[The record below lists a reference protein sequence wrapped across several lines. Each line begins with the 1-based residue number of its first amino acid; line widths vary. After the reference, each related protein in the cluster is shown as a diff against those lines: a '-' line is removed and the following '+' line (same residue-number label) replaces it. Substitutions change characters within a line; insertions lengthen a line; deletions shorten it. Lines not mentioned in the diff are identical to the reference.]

1 MARGIF
7 YYKNFE
13 GGHILMAKNTRK
25 VLREARKVLFDTV
38 SEVEINYGIQI
49 SQNNSKIEALAA
61 DIVDTTKS
69 KSYAEFL
76 SELYYKSTMMKEAI
90 SAEIIAAIKTNNF
103 FTNGYVLAI
112 NA

>member
-1 MARGIF
+1 
-7 YYKNFE
+7 
-13 GGHILMAKNTRK
+13 MAKNTKRGIQM
-25 VLREARKVLFDTV
+25 VRKVLFDAV

-61 DIVDTTKS
+61 DIVAITKS
-69 KSYAEFL
+69 ASYSEFL

-90 SAEIIAAIKTNNF
+90 SAEIIAAIKNNNF
-103 FTNGYVLAI
+103 FTNGYVLEI